1 MKVKV
6 KDVSP
11 NPYRNIEHYPLNK
24 EKIIALTQSIEKTGF
39 WDNLVAREL
48 DGKIQIAYGHHRIEA
63 LRLAEGF
70 GYDFEF
76 ELPIKNIDNGT
87 MIQIMANENMQEWGH
102 DITVIDETVKVTKA
116 YLENDFAFIAAKNA
130 KMKDHHNVRWDGKT
144 VSSKDIADFLGWN
157 AGKVQTSLRRIEAI
171 ESGKVSKKALETFQ
185 PEKSKH
191 FLKSV
196 TNHNFTQ
203 KEQEEIAIELVEKD
217 VSRKDFKQVLEAK
230 AFEKKYGKDF
240 GKKKAE
246 KTDQKIKEFDDALG
260 QIADDITSLSDK
272 FLKLTNLKEELKNVT
287 SKKGLFNLKL
297 LFMAFGNLEIRMN
310 RFQSAMVKNTE
321 DITED
326 YLQEVKQL
334 KQ

>member
-1 MKVKV
+1 
-6 KDVSP
+6 
-11 NPYRNIEHYPLNK
+11 
-24 EKIIALTQSIEKTGF
+24 
-39 WDNLVAREL
+39 
-48 DGKIQIAYGHHRIEA
+48 
-63 LRLAEGF
+63 
-70 GYDFEF
+70 
-76 ELPIKNIDNGT
+76 

-102 DITVIDETVKVTKA
+102 DITVIDETVKVTKE
-116 YLENDFAFIAAKNA
+116 YLENDDIFLAAK
-130 KMKDHHNVRWDGKT
+130 KMSVINKGYQYQA
-144 VSSKDIADFLGWN
+144 SGKDIADFLGWN
-157 AGKVQTSLRRIEAI
+157 SNKVTTSLRRIEAI
-171 ESGKVSKKALETFQ
+171 ESGKVSKIALETFQ

-203 KEQEEIAIELVEKD
+203 KEQEEIAVELVEKD

-310 RFQSAMVKNTE
+310 RFQNAMVKNTE